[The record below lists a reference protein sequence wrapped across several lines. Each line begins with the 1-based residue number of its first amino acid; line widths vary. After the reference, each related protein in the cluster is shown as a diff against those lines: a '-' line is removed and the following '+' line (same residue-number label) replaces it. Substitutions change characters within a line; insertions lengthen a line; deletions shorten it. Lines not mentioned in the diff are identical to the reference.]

1 MTDLDADTYAALM
14 RQDLHSFVQR
24 CFLVL
29 NPQTPF
35 SDNWHLQLIAAKL
48 EACRLGQCRR
58 LIINVP
64 PRSMKSIAA
73 SVAFPA
79 WLLGHQPSAR
89 IICASYGQDL
99 ASKHALDTRIVM
111 EDPFYT
117 EIFPGTRISA
127 KKQVTSDFITT
138 AQGGRMA
145 TSVGGVL
152 TGRGADY
159 LIIDD
164 PLKPDEAVS
173 EVRRQ
178 SVNDWFDNTLLSRLD
193 NKATGVIIVI
203 MQRLHLDDLVGHVIE
218 QGGWEVLSLPAIA
231 VEEET
236 HRIWTPYGA
245 YTQVRPAG
253 QALHPERESLESLD
267 IMRRAMGEYAFAG
280 QYQQDPVPL
289 GGGMV
294 KLDWLLPYEPHEL
307 PSGGQVVQ
315 SWDTASK
322 ESELADYSV
331 CTTWLVRDKHFYLVD
346 VLRQRMDYP
355 TLKRAVRAQAD
366 KFKPTTI
373 LIEDKSSGIQLIQE
387 LKHEGLYAVLGLKP
401 EGDKVMRLH
410 AQTAAIANGFVHI
423 PKAAPWR
430 LDYVAELTSFPKA
443 KYDDQVDSTSQALAW
458 VKSGLWGPGMGV
470 YYYMKEMA
478 EKQQRGQKQG

>member
-1 MTDLDADTYAALM
+1 MTA
-14 RQDLHSFVQR
+14 
-24 CFLVL
+24 
-29 NPQTPF
+29 
-35 SDNWHLQLIAAKL
+35 
-48 EACRLGQCRR
+48 
-58 LIINVP
+58 
-64 PRSMKSIAA
+64 
-73 SVAFPA
+73 
-79 WLLGHQPSAR
+79 PS
-89 IICASYGQDL
+89 
-99 ASKHALDTRIVM
+99 
-111 EDPFYT
+111 
-117 EIFPGTRISA
+117 
-127 KKQVTSDFITT
+127 
-138 AQGGRMA
+138 
-145 TSVGGVL
+145 
-152 TGRGADY
+152 
-159 LIIDD
+159 
-164 PLKPDEAVS
+164 
-173 EVRRQ
+173 
-178 SVNDWFDNTLLSRLD
+178 FDNTLLSRLD

-203 MQRLHLDDLVGHVIE
+203 MQRLHLDDLVGHVLE
-218 QGGWEVLSLPAIA
+218 QGGWELLSLPAIA
-231 VEEET
+231 VEQET

-253 QALHPERESLESLD
+253 EALHPERESLESLD

-331 CTTWLVRDKHFYLVD
+331 CTTWLVHDKHFYLLD

-355 TLKRAVRAQAD
+355 TLKRAVHRLAD

-401 EGDKVMRLH
+401 EGDKLMRLH
-410 AQTAAIANGFVHI
+410 AQTATIANGFVHI
-423 PKAAPWR
+423 PKVAPWR

-458 VKSGLWGPGMGV
+458 VTNALWKRGMGM
-470 YYYMKEMA
+470 YYYMKEMV
-478 EKQQRGQKQG
+478 EKQQRGQKQD